1 MLIKETKNEEERS
14 VVVQRREG
22 RGVSGSMR
30 RIGLRGSQCLG
41 SDQKVKH
48 FSGEFFFTLTV
59 PVRIFA
65 ENKDDRPVLDN
76 ERTLLSA
83 VLCCTGGG
91 PIV

>member
-1 MLIKETKNEEERS
+1 MLIKETKNEKERS

-30 RIGLRGSQCLG
+30 RIGLRGNQCLR
-41 SDQKVKH
+41 SDQKIKQ
-48 FSGEFFFTLTV
+48 FSREFFFTLSV

-65 ENKDDRPVLDN
+65 ENKDVRPVLDN

-83 VLCCTGGG
+83 VLCCAEGG